1 MTIVCQRWRLKRA
14 RVVAKRPPAVRVR
27 RRMAWR

>member
-1 MTIVCQRWRLKRA
+1 MEPQRWRLKRA

-27 RRMAWR
+27 RIMARR